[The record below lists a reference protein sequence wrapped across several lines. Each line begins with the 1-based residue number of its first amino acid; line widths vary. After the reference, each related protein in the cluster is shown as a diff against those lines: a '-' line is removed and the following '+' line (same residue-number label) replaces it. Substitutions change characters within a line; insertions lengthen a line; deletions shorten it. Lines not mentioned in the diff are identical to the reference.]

1 MRIQPPRNHGNRKKV
16 LRRFTLFSPLLAHTD
31 TLPSILP
38 SSFAAVLT
46 DLAAAAVMPTR
57 RLLLLLA
64 VAVALA
70 FPVTA
75 EIKTESFREDPR
87 PSIMFEKFGF
97 SKTGAV
103 RIIVS
108 GAAVSSPVARAD
120 TKHLGFFLLS
130 DESLIHAIYEAQ
142 EGPTAEKRAAA
153 TGGEDPETKSRCVL
167 SSPYVKKLFTFHDM
181 KGGHYNKSFPVTH
194 PDEYALFFAN
204 CAPEALVSMTVRTEM
219 YNVNSD
225 GSKDYLPV
233 GQAPVPAIYGFFSFC
248 YAAFLAAWGY
258 LTLSRE
264 RVSANQ
270 IHHLMSG
277 LLVARLLYCLSA
289 AEDQHYIR
297 VTGTPHGWD
306 VAFYLFQ
313 LVKGVILFAVI
324 VLVGTGWSFLKP
336 VLQDREKKVLMV
348 VIPLQVTANIAS
360 AVIGETGP
368 FLPDWVTWNQIL
380 LFVDV
385 VCCCAVLFPVVWS
398 IRSLR
403 ETSKTDGKAA
413 RNLSKL
419 TLFRQFYVVVIGYL
433 YFTRIVVYALKNV
446 GSYKYRWMSILAEEV
461 ATMAFYL
468 FMFYTFRPA
477 EKSKYFALDEEEE
490 EAAEMVLREE
500 EFEL

>member
-1 MRIQPPRNHGNRKKV
+1 M
-16 LRRFTLFSPLLAHTD
+16 
-31 TLPSILP
+31 
-38 SSFAAVLT
+38 AAP
-46 DLAAAAVMPTR
+46 A
-57 RLLLLLA
+57 RLLLFV
-64 VAVALA
+64 VAIAGFVA
-70 FPVTA
+70 FPVSA
-75 EIKTESFREDPR
+75 EIKTESFREDSR
-87 PSIMFEKFGF
+87 SLIMFEKFGF
-97 SKTGAV
+97 SKSGAV

-108 GAAVSSPVARAD
+108 GAAVSSPIARAD
-120 TKHLGFFLLS
+120 PKQLGFFLLS
-130 DESLIHAIYEAQ
+130 DESLLHAIDEAH
-142 EGPTAEKRAAA
+142 EGPTREKRAAA
-153 TGGEDPETKSRCVL
+153 TNGGGEDPDGGSGAGCVL
-167 SSPYVKKLFTFHDM
+167 NSPYVKKLFTFRNM
-181 KGGHYNKSFPVTH
+181 KGGHYNKSFPVTR
-194 PDEYALFFAN
+194 PDEYTLFFAN

-219 YNVNSD
+219 YNVNAD
-225 GSKDYLPV
+225 GSEDYLPV
-233 GQAPVPAIYGFFSFC
+233 GQAPMPAIYGFFAFC

-258 LTLSRE
+258 LTLSRH
-264 RVSANQ
+264 RVSAHQ

-324 VLVGTGWSFLKP
+324 ALVGTGWSFLKP
-336 VLQDREKKVLMV
+336 VLQDREKKVLMA

-368 FLPDWVTWNQIL
+368 FLQGWVTWNQIL
-380 LFVDV
+380 LIVDV
-385 VCCCAVLFPVVWS
+385 ACCCAVLFPVVWS

-433 YFTRIVVYALKNV
+433 YFTRIVVYALKTIA
-446 GSYKYRWMSILAEEV
+446 SYKYRWVSILAEEV
-461 ATMAFYL
+461 ATLAFYL

-477 EKSKYFALDEEEE
+477 ERSHYFSLDEDEE

>member
-1 MRIQPPRNHGNRKKV
+1 V
-16 LRRFTLFSPLLAHTD
+16 LD
-31 TLPSILP
+31 
-38 SSFAAVLT
+38 
-46 DLAAAAVMPTR
+46 
-57 RLLLLLA
+57 
-64 VAVALA
+64 
-70 FPVTA
+70 
-75 EIKTESFREDPR
+75 
-87 PSIMFEKFGF
+87 
-97 SKTGAV
+97 
-103 RIIVS
+103 
-108 GAAVSSPVARAD
+108 
-120 TKHLGFFLLS
+120 
-130 DESLIHAIYEAQ
+130 
-142 EGPTAEKRAAA
+142 
-153 TGGEDPETKSRCVL
+153 
-167 SSPYVKKLFTFHDM
+167 SPYVKKLFTFKNL
-181 KGGHYNKSFPVTH
+181 KGGHYNKSFPVTR
-194 PDEYALFFAN
+194 PDEYTLFFAN

-219 YNVNSD
+219 YNVNAD

-233 GQAPVPAIYGFFSFC
+233 GQAPLPAIYGFFAFC

-258 LTLSRE
+258 LTLSRD
-264 RVSANQ
+264 RVSAHQ

-324 VLVGTGWSFLKP
+324 ALVGTGWSFLKP
-336 VLQDREKKVLMV
+336 VLQDREKKVLMA
-348 VIPLQVTANIAS
+348 VIPLQVTANIAA

-368 FLPDWVTWNQIL
+368 FMQGWVTWNQIL

-385 VCCCAVLFPVVWS
+385 ACCCAVLFPVVWS

-433 YFTRIVVYALKNV
+433 YFTRIVVYALKTV
-446 GSYKYRWMSILAEEV
+446 ASYKYRWVSILAEEM
-461 ATMAFYL
+461 ATLAFYL

-477 EKSKYFALDEEEE
+477 EKSHYFSLDEDEE

>member
-1 MRIQPPRNHGNRKKV
+1 MAAR
-16 LRRFTLFSPLLAHTD
+16 LL
-31 TLPSILP
+31 P
-38 SSFAAVLT
+38 
-46 DLAAAAVMPTR
+46 
-57 RLLLLLA
+57 LLLLLA
-64 VAVALA
+64 VAGALA
-70 FPVTA
+70 FPAAA

-87 PSIMFEKFGF
+87 SSIMFEKFGF
-97 SKTGAV
+97 SKSGAV
-103 RIIVS
+103 RIVIS

-120 TKHLGFFLLS
+120 PRQLGFFLLS
-130 DESLIHAIYEAQ
+130 DESLLHAIDEAQ
-142 EGPTAEKRAAA
+142 EGPSREKRAAA
-153 TGGEDPETKSRCVL
+153 TNGAGEDPDGGGSGGAGAGCVL
-167 SSPYVKKLFTFHDM
+167 SSPYVKKLFTFHDL
-181 KGGHYNKSFPVTH
+181 KVGRYNKSFPVIR
-194 PDEYALFFAN
+194 PDEYTLFFAN
-204 CAPEALVSMTVRTEM
+204 CAPEALVSMRVRTEM
-219 YNVNSD
+219 YNVNAD

-233 GQAPVPAIYGFFSFC
+233 GQAPVPAIYGFFAFC
-248 YAAFLAAWGY
+248 YAAFLAAWVY
-258 LTLSRE
+258 LTLSRN

-324 VLVGTGWSFLKP
+324 ALVGTGWSFLKP
-336 VLQDREKKVLMV
+336 VLQDREKKVLMA
-348 VIPLQVTANIAS
+348 VIPLQVTANIAA

-368 FLPDWVTWNQIL
+368 FFQGWVTWNQIL

-385 VCCCAVLFPVVWS
+385 ACCCAVLFPVVWS

-433 YFTRIVVYALKNV
+433 YFTRIVVYALKTV
-446 GSYKYRWMSILAEEV
+446 ASYKYRWVSILAEEV
-461 ATMAFYL
+461 ATLAFYL

-477 EKSKYFALDEEEE
+477 EKSHYFSLDDDEE

-500 EFEL
+500 ALREEEFEL

>member
-1 MRIQPPRNHGNRKKV
+1 MAV
-16 LRRFTLFSPLLAHTD
+16 V
-31 TLPSILP
+31 
-38 SSFAAVLT
+38 AA
-46 DLAAAAVMPTR
+46 

-64 VAVALA
+64 VAGALA
-70 FPVTA
+70 LPA
-75 EIKTESFREDPR
+75 AGEIKTESFREDPR

-97 SKTGAV
+97 SQSGAV
-103 RIIVS
+103 RIVVS
-108 GAAVSSPVARAD
+108 GAAVSSSFARAD
-120 TKHLGFFLLS
+120 PKKLGFFLLS
-130 DESLIHAIYEAQ
+130 DESLVHAIYESQ
-142 EGPTAEKRAAA
+142 EGPTPEKRAAA
-153 TGGEDPETKSRCVL
+153 AGGDDPDAAASGCVL

-181 KGGHYNKSFPVTH
+181 EGGHYNKSFPVTH
-194 PDEYALFFAN
+194 PDEYTLFFAN
-204 CAPEALVSMTVRTEM
+204 CAPQSLVTMRVRTEM
-219 YNVNSD
+219 YNVNAD

-233 GQAPVPAIYGFFSFC
+233 GQAPVPAIYGFFAFC
-248 YAAFLAAWGY
+248 YAAFLASWGY
-258 LTLSRE
+258 LTLSRD
-264 RVSANQ
+264 RISAHQ

-324 VLVGTGWSFLKP
+324 ALVGTGWSFLKP
-336 VLQDREKKVLMV
+336 VLQDREKKVLMA
-348 VIPLQVTANIAS
+348 VIPLQVTANIAA

-368 FLPDWVTWNQIL
+368 FLQGWVTWNQIL

-385 VCCCAVLFPVVWS
+385 ACCCAVLFPVVWS

-433 YFTRIVVYALKNV
+433 YFTRIVVYALKTIA
-446 GSYKYRWMSILAEEV
+446 SYKYRWVSILAEEV

-477 EKSKYFALDEEEE
+477 EESKYFSLDDDEE
-490 EAAEMVLREE
+490 EAAEMVLRVE

>member
-1 MRIQPPRNHGNRKKV
+1 MVAP
-16 LRRFTLFSPLLAHTD
+16 A
-31 TLPSILP
+31 
-38 SSFAAVLT
+38 
-46 DLAAAAVMPTR
+46 R
-57 RLLLLLA
+57 RLLLLV
-64 VAVALA
+64 VAVAGALA
-70 FPVTA
+70 LPVAA
-75 EIKTESFREDPR
+75 EIKKESFREDPR
-87 PSIMFEKFGF
+87 SSIMFEKFGF
-97 SKTGAV
+97 SKSGAV

-108 GAAVSSPVARAD
+108 GAAVSSPVVRPD
-120 TKHLGFFLLS
+120 NGQLGFFLLS
-130 DESLIHAIYEAQ
+130 DESLLHAIDEAQ
-142 EGPTAEKRAAA
+142 EGRTREKRAAA
-153 TGGEDPETKSRCVL
+153 TNGGGEDPDGGSVSAGCVL
-167 SSPYVKKLFTFHDM
+167 NSPYVKKLFTFKNL
-181 KGGHYNKSFPVTH
+181 KGGHYNKSFPVTR
-194 PDEYALFFAN
+194 PDEYTLFFAN

-219 YNVNSD
+219 YNVNAD

-233 GQAPVPAIYGFFSFC
+233 GQAPLPAIYGFFAFC

-258 LTLSRE
+258 LTLSRD
-264 RVSANQ
+264 RVSAHQ

-324 VLVGTGWSFLKP
+324 ALVGTGWSFLKP
-336 VLQDREKKVLMV
+336 VLQDREKKVLMA
-348 VIPLQVTANIAS
+348 VIPLQVTANIAA

-368 FLPDWVTWNQIL
+368 FMQGWVTWNQIL

-385 VCCCAVLFPVVWS
+385 TCCCAVLFPVVWS

-433 YFTRIVVYALKNV
+433 YFTRIVVYALKTV
-446 GSYKYRWMSILAEEV
+446 ASYKYRWVSILAEEM
-461 ATMAFYL
+461 ATLAFYL

-477 EKSKYFALDEEEE
+477 EKSHCFSLDEDEE

>member
-1 MRIQPPRNHGNRKKV
+1 M
-16 LRRFTLFSPLLAHTD
+16 
-31 TLPSILP
+31 
-38 SSFAAVLT
+38 AAP
-46 DLAAAAVMPTR
+46 AG
-57 RLLLLLA
+57 RLLLLVFA
-64 VAVALA
+64 VAGALA
-70 FPVTA
+70 PPVAA
-75 EIKTESFREDPR
+75 EIRKESFREDPR
-87 PSIMFEKFGF
+87 SSIMFEKFGF
-97 SKTGAV
+97 SKSGRV

-108 GAAVSSPVARAD
+108 GAAVSSPVARPDNAE
-120 TKHLGFFLLS
+120 LGFFLLS
-130 DESLIHAIYEAQ
+130 DESLLHAIDEAQ
-142 EGPTAEKRAAA
+142 EGPTREKRAAA
-153 TGGEDPETKSRCVL
+153 TNGGGEDPDGSSGAGAGCVL
-167 SSPYVKKLFTFHDM
+167 DSPYVKKLFTFKNM
-181 KGGHYNKSFPVTH
+181 KGGHYNKSFPVTR
-194 PDEYALFFAN
+194 PDEYTLFFAN

-219 YNVNSD
+219 YNVNAD

-233 GQAPVPAIYGFFSFC
+233 GQAPLPAIYGFFAFC

-258 LTLSRE
+258 LTLSRD
-264 RVSANQ
+264 RVSAHQ

-277 LLVARLLYCLSA
+277 LLVARLLFCLSA

-324 VLVGTGWSFLKP
+324 ALVGTGWSFLKP
-336 VLQDREKKVLMV
+336 VLQDREKKVLMA
-348 VIPLQVTANIAS
+348 VIPLQVTANIAA

-368 FLPDWVTWNQIL
+368 FMESWVTWNQIL

-385 VCCCAVLFPVVWS
+385 ACCCAVLFPVVWS

-433 YFTRIVVYALKNV
+433 YFTRIVVYALKTV
-446 GSYKYRWMSILAEEV
+446 ASYKYRWVSVLAEEM
-461 ATMAFYL
+461 ATLAFYL

-477 EKSKYFALDEEEE
+477 EKSHYFSLDEDEE

>member
-1 MRIQPPRNHGNRKKV
+1 M
-16 LRRFTLFSPLLAHTD
+16 AA
-31 TLPSILP
+31 PS
-38 SSFAAVLT
+38 
-46 DLAAAAVMPTR
+46 R
-57 RLLLLLA
+57 RLLLLV
-64 VAVALA
+64 VAVAGALA
-70 FPVTA
+70 LPVAA
-75 EIKTESFREDPR
+75 EIKKESFREDPR
-87 PSIMFEKFGF
+87 SSIMFEKFGF
-97 SKTGAV
+97 SKSGAV

-108 GAAVSSPVARAD
+108 GAAVSSPVARPD
-120 TKHLGFFLLS
+120 NGQLGFFLLS
-130 DESLIHAIYEAQ
+130 DESLLHAIDEAQ
-142 EGPTAEKRAAA
+142 EGPTREKRAAA
-153 TGGEDPETKSRCVL
+153 TNGGGEDPDGGSGAGAGCVL
-167 SSPYVKKLFTFHDM
+167 DSPYVKKLFTFKNL
-181 KGGHYNKSFPVTH
+181 KGGHYNKSFPVTR
-194 PDEYALFFAN
+194 PDEYTLFFAN

-219 YNVNSD
+219 YNVNAD

-233 GQAPVPAIYGFFSFC
+233 GQAPLPAIYGFFAFC

-258 LTLSRE
+258 LTLSRD
-264 RVSANQ
+264 RVSAHQ

-324 VLVGTGWSFLKP
+324 ALVGTGWSFLKP
-336 VLQDREKKVLMV
+336 VLQDREKKVLMA
-348 VIPLQVTANIAS
+348 VIPLQVTANIAA

-368 FLPDWVTWNQIL
+368 FMQGWVTWNQIL

-385 VCCCAVLFPVVWS
+385 ACCCAVLFPVVWS

-433 YFTRIVVYALKNV
+433 YFTRIVVYALKTV
-446 GSYKYRWMSILAEEV
+446 ASYKYRWVSILAEEM
-461 ATMAFYL
+461 ATLAFYL

-477 EKSKYFALDEEEE
+477 EKSHYFSLDEDEE

>member
-1 MRIQPPRNHGNRKKV
+1 MAAR
-16 LRRFTLFSPLLAHTD
+16 LL
-31 TLPSILP
+31 P
-38 SSFAAVLT
+38 
-46 DLAAAAVMPTR
+46 
-57 RLLLLLA
+57 LLLLLA
-64 VAVALA
+64 VAGALA
-70 FPVTA
+70 FPAAA

-87 PSIMFEKFGF
+87 SSIMFEKFGF
-97 SKTGAV
+97 SKSGAV
-103 RIIVS
+103 RIVIS

-120 TKHLGFFLLS
+120 PRQLGFFLLS
-130 DESLIHAIYEAQ
+130 DESLLHAIDEAQ
-142 EGPTAEKRAAA
+142 EGPSREKRAAA
-153 TGGEDPETKSRCVL
+153 TNGAGEDPDGGGSGGAGAGCVL
-167 SSPYVKKLFTFHDM
+167 SSPYVKKLFTFHDL
-181 KGGHYNKSFPVTH
+181 KVGRYNKSFP
-194 PDEYALFFAN
+194 
-204 CAPEALVSMTVRTEM
+204 M
-219 YNVNSD
+219 YNVNAD

-233 GQAPVPAIYGFFSFC
+233 GQAPVPAIYGFFAFC
-248 YAAFLAAWGY
+248 YAAFLAAWVC
-258 LTLSRE
+258 LTLSRN

-324 VLVGTGWSFLKP
+324 ALVGTGWSFLKP
-336 VLQDREKKVLMV
+336 VLQDREKKVLMA
-348 VIPLQVTANIAS
+348 VIPLQVTANIAA

-368 FLPDWVTWNQIL
+368 FFQGWVTWNQIL

-385 VCCCAVLFPVVWS
+385 ACCCAVLFPVVWS

-433 YFTRIVVYALKNV
+433 YFTRIVVYALKTV
-446 GSYKYRWMSILAEEV
+446 ASYKYRWVSILAEEV
-461 ATMAFYL
+461 ATLAFYL

-477 EKSKYFALDEEEE
+477 EKSHYFSLDDDEE

-500 EFEL
+500 ALREEEFEL

>member
-1 MRIQPPRNHGNRKKV
+1 M
-16 LRRFTLFSPLLAHTD
+16 
-31 TLPSILP
+31 
-38 SSFAAVLT
+38 AA
-46 DLAAAAVMPTR
+46 
-57 RLLLLLA
+57 RLLLLLT
-64 VAVALA
+64 VAGALS
-70 FPVTA
+70 FPAAA

-87 PSIMFEKFGF
+87 SSIMFEKFGF
-97 SKTGAV
+97 SKSGAV
-103 RIIVS
+103 RIIVT

-120 TKHLGFFLLS
+120 PKQLGFFLLS
-130 DESLIHAIYEAQ
+130 DESLLHAIDEAG
-142 EGPTAEKRAAA
+142 EGPTREKRAAA
-153 TGGEDPETKSRCVL
+153 TNGGGEDPDGGSGGAGAGCVL

-181 KGGHYNKSFPVTH
+181 KGGHYNKSFPVTR
-194 PDEYALFFAN
+194 PDEYTLFFAN
-204 CAPEALVSMTVRTEM
+204 CAPEALVSMRIRTEM
-219 YNVNSD
+219 YNVNAD

-233 GQAPVPAIYGFFSFC
+233 GQAPVPAIYGFFAFC
-248 YAAFLAAWGY
+248 YVAFLAAWGY
-258 LTLSRE
+258 LTLSRD

-324 VLVGTGWSFLKP
+324 ALVGTGWSFLKP
-336 VLQDREKKVLMV
+336 VLQDREKKVLMA
-348 VIPLQVTANIAS
+348 VIPLQVTANIAA

-368 FLPDWVTWNQIL
+368 FFQGWVTWNQIL

-385 VCCCAVLFPVVWS
+385 ACCCAVLFPVVWS

-433 YFTRIVVYALKNV
+433 YFTRIVVYALKTV
-446 GSYKYRWMSILAEEV
+446 ASYKYRWVSILAEEV
-461 ATMAFYL
+461 ATLAFYL

-477 EKSKYFALDEEEE
+477 EKSHYFSLDDDEE

-500 EFEL
+500 ALREGDFEL

>member
-1 MRIQPPRNHGNRKKV
+1 M
-16 LRRFTLFSPLLAHTD
+16 
-31 TLPSILP
+31 
-38 SSFAAVLT
+38 AAP
-46 DLAAAAVMPTR
+46 AR
-57 RLLLLLA
+57 RLLLLVVT
-64 VAVALA
+64 VAGALA
-70 FPVTA
+70 LPVA
-75 EIKTESFREDPR
+75 AQIKEESFKEDPR
-87 PSIMFEKFGF
+87 SSIMFEKFGF
-97 SKTGAV
+97 SESGAV

-108 GAAVSSPVARAD
+108 GASVSSPVARAD
-120 TKHLGFFLLS
+120 PRQLGFFLLS
-130 DESLIHAIYEAQ
+130 DESLLHAIDEAQ
-142 EGPTAEKRAAA
+142 EGPTREKRAAA
-153 TGGEDPETKSRCVL
+153 TNGGGEDPDGGSTGCVL
-167 SSPYVKKLFTFHDM
+167 NSPYVKKLFTFKNM
-181 KGGHYNKSFPVTH
+181 KGGHYNMSFPVTR
-194 PDEYALFFAN
+194 PDEYTLFFAN
-204 CAPEALVSMTVRTEM
+204 CAPEALVSMAVRTEM
-219 YNVNSD
+219 YNVNAD

-233 GQAPVPAIYGFFSFC
+233 GQAPLPAIYGFFAFC

-258 LTLSRE
+258 LTLSRA
-264 RVSANQ
+264 RVSAHQ

-324 VLVGTGWSFLKP
+324 ALVGTGWSFLKP
-336 VLQDREKKVLMV
+336 VLQDREKKVLMA
-348 VIPLQVTANIAS
+348 VIPLQVTANIAA

-368 FLPDWVTWNQIL
+368 FMQGWVTWNQIL
-380 LFVDV
+380 LVVDV

-433 YFTRIVVYALKNV
+433 YFTRIVVYALKAV
-446 GSYKYRWMSILAEEV
+446 ASYKYRWVSILAEEM
-461 ATMAFYL
+461 ATLAFYL

-477 EKSKYFALDEEEE
+477 EKSHYFSLDDDEE

>member
-1 MRIQPPRNHGNRKKV
+1 M
-16 LRRFTLFSPLLAHTD
+16 
-31 TLPSILP
+31 
-38 SSFAAVLT
+38 
-46 DLAAAAVMPTR
+46 AAAAAA
-57 RLLLLLA
+57 LLLA
-64 VAVALA
+64 VAGVLAVPALA
-70 FPVTA
+70 
-75 EIKTESFREDPR
+75 EIRTETFREDPR
-87 PSIMFEKFGF
+87 PSILFEKFGF

-103 RIIVS
+103 RIVIS
-108 GAAVSSPVARAD
+108 GAGVSSTFARAD
-120 TKHLGFFLLS
+120 PKLIGFFLLPS
-130 DESLIHAIYEAQ
+130 TRRRRGGRRGSGGGGGGGGPDE
-142 EGPTAEKRAAA
+142 P
-153 TGGEDPETKSRCVL
+153 DVSRCIL
-167 SSPYVKKLFTFHDM
+167 SSPYVKTLFTFHDL
-181 KGGHYNKSFPVTH
+181 GRGHYNKTFPVTH
-194 PDEYALFFAN
+194 PDEYSLYFAN
-204 CAPEALVSMTVRTEM
+204 CAPESLVTMRVRTEM
-219 YNVNSD
+219 YNANPD

-233 GQAPVPAIYGFFSFC
+233 GQAPVPAIYGFFAFF

-258 LTLSRE
+258 LTLSRD
-264 RVSANQ
+264 RVSAHQ

-313 LVKGVILFAVI
+313 LVKGVVLFAVI

-348 VIPLQVTANIAS
+348 VIPLQVMANIAS

-368 FLPDWVTWNQIL
+368 FLEGWVTWNQIL

-398 IRSLR
+398 MRSLR

-413 RNLSKL
+413 QNLSKL
-419 TLFRQFYVVVIGYL
+419 ILFRQFYIVVIGYL
-433 YFTRIVVYALKNV
+433 YFTRIVVYALKTIA
-446 GSYKYRWMSILAEEV
+446 SYQYRWVSILAEEV
-461 ATMAFYL
+461 ATLAFYL

-477 EKSKYFALDEEEE
+477 ERSKYFSLDEDEEE
-490 EAAEMVLREE
+490 AVEMALREE